1 MPRSFFDKN
10 KLLEQRR
17 HIDQSRCHVTL
28 PANEADQIRQ
38 SIVQSWRRSDGAKI
52 PLGRKQAP
60 LNPVSSEQSF
70 YLKKAL
76 AYCQDQLQHI
86 TLQSSMVMAV
96 ADIGSTIIWTT
107 TSKRMQKAAEDVN
120 FVAGGYWGETQVGTN
135 ALALSLKTQQSTCVF
150 SNEHYMASVHDWVCY
165 ATPIIEPDTKQ
176 VVGVLDLS
184 TTWQNHNQFGVFAAE
199 RCASILQNALQ
210 ACRRHHIYIQGFH
223 TPQVI
228 FDGNPLR
235 LSPRQVEILAV
246 LALCPQGM
254 SLDCLHQAIYGE
266 RKVSQGTL
274 KAEMSQLRD
283 ILGGMLGSRP
293 YRLLAHVEADFL
305 QAEQALDAG
314 YVQSALQT
322 CAGVFLAKTESP
334 FLCAW
339 RDCLESRLSE
349 AIFNAQD
356 TDALL
361 KHLARSPEAIDAVER
376 LIELMPKHHPAH
388 QILLKYKA

>member
-1 MPRSFFDKN
+1 MDKN

-28 PANEADQIRQ
+28 SANEADQVRQ

-283 ILGGMLGSRP
+283 TLTGLVGSRP
-293 YRLLAHVEADFL
+293 YRLLMPVDGDFL
-305 QAEQALDAG
+305 RVEQALNAG
-314 YVQSALQT
+314 YLEAAITSYV
-322 CAGVFLAKTESP
+322 GMFFGKTESP
-334 FLCAW
+334 FLCTW
-339 RDCLESRLSE
+339 RHCLEARLSQ
-349 AIFNAQD
+349 AIYHSDQIDLLLQHLSNYP
-356 TDALL
+356 DA
-361 KHLARSPEAIDAVER
+361 SDAVDR
-376 LIELMPKHHPAH
+376 LIELIPNNASIH
-388 QILLKYKA
+388 QHLSDVVPDTK